1 MILCDCD
8 LSSLVQYLDISS
20 YILYIFRTFVTQ
32 SPKLTSRSTFCFP
45 SWVSGL
51 TTRGWVCT
59 ATSPSPTPR
68 SSSPSIRSSSPSR
81 WGQGAGGSQGDRD
94 DGLSRTGRGWRT
106 PPSSPPSTPAARSGS
121 STATRETTAWTSTP
135 TRSPGSTSGQSENL
149 ILSSIYWIYMWHI
162 NLFFLKENRTE
173 KNIFNSGNRY
183 LENSNIICINQN
195 PGARTLDMSG
205 WSGTCTRGR
214 TSWGSRS
221 GRGPSGTSG
230 SPWSAPRP
238 SSPSTSSSPHGKMS
252 HLPAAFPS
260 QDGR

>member
-1 MILCDCD
+1 MED
-8 LSSLVQYLDISS
+8 
-20 YILYIFRTFVTQ
+20 
-32 SPKLTSRSTFCFP
+32 
-45 SWVSGL
+45 
-51 TTRGWVCT
+51 
-59 ATSPSPTPR
+59 
-68 SSSPSIRSSSPSR
+68 PSIIAPFYSR
-81 WGQGAGGSQGDRD
+81 CKIGELNGNEGD
-94 DGLSRTGRGWRT
+94 DGLDEHANKKPGVYF
-106 PPSSPPSTPAARSGS
+106 RSVGKS
-121 STATRETTAWTSTP
+121 YFI
-135 TRSPGSTSGQSENL
+135 QHLLNL
-149 ILSSIYWIYMWHI
+149 YVTHQFVFEAKL
-162 NLFFLKENRTE
+162 TE

>member
-1 MILCDCD
+1 MGFGFNYTWLSLHGYLTFSNSPQQFPEYPLIFPIQVRAVLVRVIVMIVC
-8 LSSLVQYLDISS
+8 
-20 YILYIFRTFVTQ
+20 
-32 SPKLTSRSTFCFP
+32 P
-45 SWVSGL
+45 GL
-51 TTRGWVCT
+51 
-59 ATSPSPTPR
+59 A
-68 SSSPSIRSSSPSR
+68 
-81 WGQGAGGSQGDRD
+81 AGGGPLHHRPLLLPLQDRGAQRQRGRRRPGRARQQEAR
-94 DGLSRTGRGWRT
+94 GLLQVSRKILFY
-106 PPSSPPSTPAARSGS
+106 PI
-121 STATRETTAWTSTP
+121 
-135 TRSPGSTSGQSENL
+135 QHLLNL
-149 ILSSIYWIYMWHI
+149 YVTHQFVFEAKL
-162 NLFFLKENRTE
+162 TE